1 MCWCNV
7 CSQAYCTFFFFALYS
22 QIHWN
27 ISSRMVDVL
36 DAISIQQQ
44 SAEVLRFH
52 TVSSSWFLSVHRTS
66 ECTYVTES
74 HIQST
79 HTHTHI
85 SFQTFKH
92 AYVDPLFCI
101 LFFLREHT
109 HPARG
114 GAHHWQSR
122 YAVLTALATKQS
134 RIQLLATALIPLIQ
148 LWRSELK

>member
-1 MCWCNV
+1 MCAV
-7 CSQAYCTFFFFALYS
+7 KLTVRYFFLALYS

-66 ECTYVTES
+66 ECTYVTV
-74 HIQST
+74 T
-79 HTHTHI
+79 HTKHTHI
-85 SFQTFKH
+85 ISFLTFKH
-92 AYVDPLFCI
+92 AYVDPQFCI
-101 LFFLREHT
+101 LFFLHEHT